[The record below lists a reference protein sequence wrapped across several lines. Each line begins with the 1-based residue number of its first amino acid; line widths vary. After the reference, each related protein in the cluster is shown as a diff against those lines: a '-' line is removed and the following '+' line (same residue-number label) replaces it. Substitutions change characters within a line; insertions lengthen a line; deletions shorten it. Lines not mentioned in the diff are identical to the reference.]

1 MKEILRKYW
10 WAIAIIILAP
20 IVINVVLQIPAFV
33 QIAGS
38 NTDWL
43 TFWGNYLGGSISA
56 LVALFVLSQTLQ
68 QNHEENEHN
77 RTANEEASERNRIAI
92 ERENRA
98 NRELQIRV
106 IKHQQ
111 EMQWLNLFRQASAQ
125 YIQIYNT
132 NDLIAIANVLA
143 VNPREAHNM
152 LKTLFDRAI
161 TYDTQFAYLRKEN
174 NGMEELIEKISS
186 KFEQYNDVL
195 QDVQQIITF
204 RKMHPMAMFS
214 SLVAQI
220 QTMAMSQTMKD
231 KITQISIQQ
240 SGYIHLPQQ
249 PFVDVVIKRIHDIKG
264 DMQEIQNL
272 LYNYIHSEQARID
285 KILKE

>member
-77 RTANEEASERNRIAI
+77 RTVNEEASERNRIAI

-143 VNPREAHNM
+143 VNPQEAHNM
-152 LKTLFDRAI
+152 LKPLFDRSVV
-161 TYDTQFAYLRKEN
+161 YDTQFAYLRKEN
-174 NGMEELIEKISS
+174 NDVEELMKKISP

-195 QDVQQIITF
+195 QDIQQIITF
-204 RKMHPMAMFS
+204 RKMYPAVMFS
-214 SLVAQI
+214 SLVAQM
-220 QTMAMSQTMKD
+220 QTMTMSQTMKD
-231 KITQISIQQ
+231 KIAQISIQQ

-249 PFVDVVIKRIHDIKG
+249 PFVDVVIKRIYDIKG
-264 DMQEIQNL
+264 DMQEIQDL
-272 LYNYIHSEQARID
+272 LYDYIHSEQARID
-285 KILKE
+285 KILEE